1 MIMNKFLIDYCKSRL
16 TNPNYKPE
24 YKEVT
29 NASFAKYIVDVA
41 KCVNDIRKCDILPFG
56 TTNYEYEYKITSED
70 LTDMMDE
77 GIEAILSEDVS
88 QKDKE
93 EGAEKIRNA
102 AYCGLKSATLLLGV
116 HSICDVRSKKDIE
129 FGGILL
135 HNVAEPSRFTKQGGA
150 LAKELLDLYYAKFPA
165 PYTDADENVIEK
177 YSSAF
182 YVKEG
187 KLEEAEKI
195 GDLLEWNVIGSIRIL
210 SNWYEKTIEIF
221 DKDDKIDVYCVP
233 YLPFWYVLQCIHE
246 KVGAERMN
254 ELAGVRLCD
263 EEQTE
268 DSLPPVIL
276 RNEPLEETYG
286 LTQIICEDTFIDY
299 HGQFVLFKDT
309 DDTKPSYKIDGNR
322 WMVYI
327 PKEWD
332 VESIRIQRD
341 LTKYVNNILPKIAEK
356 FFPDYYK
363 ELIETYELP
372 KGKCKIT
379 LAETDSRY
387 DNEDGGIDIVIPFQ
401 MIKLPIMFLEPLMLG
416 SYVLEGSVT
425 EKRLKRTMNF
435 EVDGSTTG
443 YADYKL
449 LTSKFKR
456 DYLEDKY
463 GRVLFK
469 TVIEE

>member
-1 MIMNKFLIDYCKSRL
+1 M
-16 TNPNYKPE
+16 
-24 YKEVT
+24 
-29 NASFAKYIVDVA
+29 
-41 KCVNDIRKCDILPFG
+41 
-56 TTNYEYEYKITSED
+56 
-70 LTDMMDE
+70 
-77 GIEAILSEDVS
+77 
-88 QKDKE
+88 
-93 EGAEKIRNA
+93 
-102 AYCGLKSATLLLGV
+102 
-116 HSICDVRSKKDIE
+116 
-129 FGGILL
+129 
-135 HNVAEPSRFTKQGGA
+135 
-150 LAKELLDLYYAKFPA
+150 YYAKYPA
-165 PYTDADENVIEK
+165 PYTDVDEKVIEK

-187 KLEEAEKI
+187 KLEEAEQI

-221 DKDDKIDVYCVP
+221 DRDDKIDVYCVP

-276 RNEPLEETYG
+276 RNEPLEDSYG
-286 LTQIICEDTFIDY
+286 LTQVICDDTFIDY
-299 HGQFVLFKDT
+299 HGQYVF
-309 DDTKPSYKIDGNR
+309 
-322 WMVYI
+322 

-341 LTKYVNNILPKIAEK
+341 LTKYVNNILPKIAEN

-363 ELIETYELP
+363 GLLEAYELP
-372 KGKCKIT
+372 KGKCKVT
-379 LAETDSRY
+379 LAETDGRY
-387 DNEDGGIDIVIPFQ
+387 DNEDGGIDITIPFQ

-416 SYVLEGSVT
+416 SYVLEGSIT
-425 EKRLKRTMNF
+425 EKRLKRIRNF
-435 EVDGSTTG
+435 EVDGYTTG

-463 GRVLFK
+463 GRALFK

>member
-1 MIMNKFLIDYCKSRL
+1 MNKLLIDYCKSRL
-16 TNPNYKPE
+16 ANSNYKPE

-41 KCVNDIRKCDILPFG
+41 NCIDDIRECDILPFG

-102 AYCGLKSATLLLGV
+102 AYCGLKSAALLLGV

-135 HNVAEPSRFTKQGGA
+135 HNVVEPSRFTKQGGA

-276 RNEPLEETYG
+276 RNEPLENTYG

-299 HGQFVLFKDT
+299 HGQYVFFEET
-309 DDTKPSYKIDGNR
+309 DEKKLSYKVEDYQ
-322 WMVYI
+322 WTVYI
-327 PKEWD
+327 PKDWD
-332 VESIRIQRD
+332 IESIRIQRD
-341 LTKYVNNILPKIAEK
+341 LTKYVNNILPKIAEN
-356 FFPDYYK
+356 FFPNYYK

-379 LAETDSRY
+379 LAETDSCY
-387 DNEDGGIDIVIPFQ
+387 DNEDGGIDIVIPFH
-401 MIKLPIMFLEPLMLG
+401 MIKLPIIFLEPLMLG
-416 SYVLEGSVT
+416 SYVAEGSVT

-435 EVDGSTTG
+435 EVDGNTTG

>member
-1 MIMNKFLIDYCKSRL
+1 MNNFLFDYSKSRL

-24 YKEVT
+24 YKEVM
-29 NASFAKYIVDVA
+29 NNSFAKFIADVA
-41 KCVNDIRKCDILPFG
+41 ECIDDIRECDLLPFG
-56 TTNYEYEYKITSED
+56 TTNYEYEYKFSSQD

-77 GIEAILSEDVS
+77 GIEVILSEDVS

-102 AYCGLKSATLLLGV
+102 AYCGLKSAAVLLGV

-129 FGGILL
+129 FGSILL
-135 HNVAEPSRFTKQGGA
+135 NFAKSPNRFTEQGET
-150 LAKELLDLYYAKFPA
+150 LAKDLLDLYYAKYPA
-165 PYTDADENVIEK
+165 PYTNVDEKVIEK
-177 YSSAF
+177 YSQAY

-187 KLEEAEKI
+187 KLEEVVQI

-246 KVGAERMN
+246 KVGVERMN

-276 RNEPLEETYG
+276 RNEPLEDSYG
-286 LTQIICEDTFIDY
+286 LTQVICEDTFIDY
-299 HGQFVLFKDT
+299 HGQYVFFEET
-309 DDTKPSYKIDGNR
+309 DDSKPSYKVDDNR

-327 PKEWD
+327 PKDWD
-332 VESIRIQRD
+332 VESIRVQRD
-341 LTKYVNNILPKIAEK
+341 LTKYVNNILPKIAEN
-356 FFPDYYK
+356 FFPNYYQGLL
-363 ELIETYELP
+363 EACELP
-372 KGKCKIT
+372 KGKCDVT

-387 DNEDGGIDIVIPFQ
+387 DNEDGGIDVTIPFQ
-401 MIKLPIMFLEPLMLG
+401 MIKLPDMFLEPLMLA
-416 SYVLEGSVT
+416 SYVVEESIT
-425 EKRLKRTMNF
+425 EKRLKRIRDF

>member
-1 MIMNKFLIDYCKSRL
+1 MNKLLIDYCKSRL
-16 TNPNYKPE
+16 ADSNYKPE
-24 YKEVT
+24 YKEVN
-29 NASFAKYIVDVA
+29 NASFAKFIVDVA
-41 KCVNDIRKCDILPFG
+41 ECINDIRECDLLPFG
-56 TTNYEYEYKITSED
+56 TTNYEYEYKFSSQD

-77 GIEAILSEDVS
+77 GFEAILSEDVD

-102 AYCGLKSATLLLGV
+102 AYCGLKSAAVLLGI

-129 FGGILL
+129 FGSILL
-135 HNVAEPSRFTKQGGA
+135 NFAKSPNRFTEQGET
-150 LAKELLDLYYAKFPA
+150 LAKDLLDLYYAKYPT
-165 PYTDADENVIEK
+165 PYTNVDEKVIEK
-177 YSSAF
+177 YSQAY

-187 KLEEAEKI
+187 KLEEVVQI

-246 KVGAERMN
+246 KVGVERMN

-276 RNEPLEETYG
+276 RNEPLEDSYG
-286 LTQIICEDTFIDY
+286 LTQVICDDTFIDY
-299 HGQFVLFKDT
+299 HGQYVFFEET
-309 DDTKPSYKIDGNR
+309 DDSKPSYKVDDNR

-327 PKEWD
+327 PKDWD
-332 VESIRIQRD
+332 VESIRVQRD
-341 LTKYVNNILPKIAEK
+341 LTKYVNNILPKIAEN
-356 FFPDYYK
+356 FFPNYYQGLL
-363 ELIETYELP
+363 EACELP
-372 KGKCKIT
+372 KGKCDVT

-387 DNEDGGIDIVIPFQ
+387 DNEDGGIDVTIPFQ
-401 MIKLPIMFLEPLMLG
+401 MIKLPDMFLEPLMLA
-416 SYVLEGSVT
+416 SYVVEGSIT
-425 EKRLKRTMNF
+425 EKRLKRIRDF

>member
-1 MIMNKFLIDYCKSRL
+1 MIMNRLLIDYCKSRL
-16 TNPNYKPE
+16 ADSNYKPE

-29 NASFAKYIVDVA
+29 NASFAKLIVDVA
-41 KCVNDIRKCDILPFG
+41 ECINDIRECDLLPFG

-77 GIEAILSEDVS
+77 GIEAVFSDEVS

-93 EGAEKIRNA
+93 DGAEKIRNA
-102 AYCGLKSATLLLGV
+102 AYCGLKSAAVLLGV

-129 FGGILL
+129 LGSILL
-135 HNVAEPSRFTKQGGA
+135 NFAKSPNRFTEQGEA
-150 LAKELLDLYYAKFPA
+150 LAKDLLDLYYAKYPA
-165 PYTDADENVIEK
+165 PYTNVDEKVIEK
-177 YSSAF
+177 YSQAY

-187 KLEEAEKI
+187 KLEEAEQI
-195 GDLLEWNVIGSIRIL
+195 GDILEWDVIGSIRIL

-221 DKDDKIDVYCVP
+221 DRDDKIDVYCVP
-233 YLPFWYVLQCIHE
+233 YLPFWYVLQCIQE

-263 EEQTE
+263 EGQTE

-276 RNEPLEETYG
+276 RNEPLEDTYG
-286 LTQIICEDTFIDY
+286 LTQVICDDTFIDY
-299 HGQFVLFKDT
+299 HGQYVFFEET
-309 DDTKPSYKIDGNR
+309 DDSKPSYKVDDNR

-332 VESIRIQRD
+332 IESIRIQRD

-356 FFPDYYK
+356 FFPDYYQ
-363 ELIETYELP
+363 ELIEACELP
-372 KGKCKIT
+372 KGECKVT

-387 DNEDGGIDIVIPFQ
+387 DNEDGGIDVVIPFQ
-401 MIKLPIMFLEPLMLG
+401 MIKLPIMFLEPLMLA
-416 SYVLEGSVT
+416 SYVVEGSPT
-425 EKRLKRTMNF
+425 EKALKRIRNF
-435 EVDGSTTG
+435 EVDGFTTG

-469 TVIEE
+469 NIIEE

>member
-1 MIMNKFLIDYCKSRL
+1 MIMNRLLIDYCKSRL
-16 TNPNYKPE
+16 DVSNFKPE

-29 NASFAKYIVDVA
+29 NASFAKFIVDVA
-41 KCVNDIRKCDILPFG
+41 ECIDDIRECDLLPFG

-77 GIEAILSEDVS
+77 GLEAILSKDNS
-88 QKDKE
+88 QKEKE
-93 EGAEKIRNA
+93 DGAEKIRNA
-102 AYCGLKSATLLLGV
+102 AYCGLKSAAVLLGV

-129 FGGILL
+129 FGSILL
-135 HNVAEPSRFTKQGGA
+135 NFAKSPNRFTKQGEA
-150 LAKELLDLYYAKFPA
+150 LAKELLDLYYAKYPD

-221 DKDDKIDVYCVP
+221 DKEDKIDVYCVP

-246 KVGAERMN
+246 IVGAERMN

-286 LTQIICEDTFIDY
+286 LTQIICDDTFIDY
-299 HGQFVLFKDT
+299 HGQFVLFKET
-309 DDTKPSYKIDGNR
+309 DDIKPSYKIDGNR

-356 FFPDYYK
+356 FFPDYYN

-372 KGKCKIT
+372 KGECKVT
-379 LAETDSRY
+379 LVGTGSRY
-387 DNEDGGIDIVIPFQ
+387 DNEEGGVDLAIPFQ
-401 MIKLPIMFLEPLMLG
+401 MIKLPTMFLEPLMLAP
-416 SYVLEGSVT
+416 YVVEGSPT
-425 EKRLKRTMNF
+425 EKALKRIRNF
-435 EVDGSTTG
+435 EVDGLTTG

-463 GRVLFK
+463 GRALFK

>member
-1 MIMNKFLIDYCKSRL
+1 MNKLLIDYCKSRL
-16 TNPNYKPE
+16 ADSNYKPE

-29 NASFAKYIVDVA
+29 NASFAKFIVDVA
-41 KCVNDIRKCDILPFG
+41 ECIDDVRECDIFPFG
-56 TTNYEYEYKITSED
+56 TTNYEYEYKITSQD

-77 GIEAILSEDVS
+77 GIEAILNEDVP

-93 EGAEKIRNA
+93 DGAEKIRNA
-102 AYCGLKSATLLLGV
+102 AYCGLKSAALLLGV

-165 PYTDADENVIEK
+165 PYTDADEKVIEK
-177 YSSAF
+177 YSQAY
-182 YVKEG
+182 YVNEG
-187 KLEEAEKI
+187 KLEEAELI
-195 GDLLEWNVIGSIRIL
+195 GDLLEWDVIGSVRIL

-221 DKDDKIDVYCVP
+221 DRDDKIDVYCVP

-254 ELAGVRLCD
+254 ELAGVRLCN

-276 RNEPLEETYG
+276 RNEPLEDSYG
-286 LTQIICEDTFIDY
+286 LTQVICDDTFIDY
-299 HGQFVLFKDT
+299 HGQYVFFEET
-309 DDTKPSYKIDGNR
+309 DEKKLSYKVEDYQ
-322 WMVYI
+322 WTVYI

-341 LTKYVNNILPKIAEK
+341 LTKYVNNILPKIAEN

-363 ELIETYELP
+363 GLLEAYELP
-372 KGKCKIT
+372 KGKCKVT
-379 LAETDSRY
+379 LAETDGRY
-387 DNEDGGIDIVIPFQ
+387 DNEDGGIDITIPFQ

-416 SYVLEGSVT
+416 SYVLEGSIT
-425 EKRLKRTMNF
+425 EKRLKRIRNF
-435 EVDGSTTG
+435 EVDGYTTG

-463 GRVLFK
+463 GRALFK

>member
-1 MIMNKFLIDYCKSRL
+1 MNKLLIDYCKSRL
-16 TNPNYKPE
+16 ADSNYKPE

-29 NASFAKYIVDVA
+29 NASFAKFIVDVA
-41 KCVNDIRKCDILPFG
+41 ECIDDVRECDIFPFG
-56 TTNYEYEYKITSED
+56 TTNYEYEYKITSQD

-246 KVGAERMN
+246 KVGVERMN

-276 RNEPLEETYG
+276 RNEPLEDSYG
-286 LTQIICEDTFIDY
+286 LTQVICEDTFIDY
-299 HGQFVLFKDT
+299 HGQYVFFEET
-309 DDTKPSYKIDGNR
+309 DDSKPSYKVDDNR

-327 PKEWD
+327 PKDWD
-332 VESIRIQRD
+332 VESIRVQRD
-341 LTKYVNNILPKIAEK
+341 LTKYVNNILPKIAEN
-356 FFPDYYK
+356 FFPNFYQGLL
-363 ELIETYELP
+363 EACELP
-372 KGKCKIT
+372 KGKCDVT

-387 DNEDGGIDIVIPFQ
+387 DNEDGGIDVTIPFQ
-401 MIKLPIMFLEPLMLG
+401 MIKLPDMFLEPLMLA
-416 SYVLEGSVT
+416 SYVVEESIT
-425 EKRLKRTMNF
+425 EKRLKRIRDF

>member
-1 MIMNKFLIDYCKSRL
+1 M
-16 TNPNYKPE
+16 
-24 YKEVT
+24 
-29 NASFAKYIVDVA
+29 DVA
-41 KCVNDIRKCDILPFG
+41 ECVDDIRECDLLPFG

-102 AYCGLKSATLLLGV
+102 AYCGLKSAALLLGV

-195 GDLLEWNVIGSIRIL
+195 GDLLEWNIIGSIRLL

-276 RNEPLEETYG
+276 RNEPLEDTYG
-286 LTQIICEDTFIDY
+286 LT
-299 HGQFVLFKDT
+299 
-309 DDTKPSYKIDGNR
+309 
-322 WMVYI
+322 
-327 PKEWD
+327 
-332 VESIRIQRD
+332 
-341 LTKYVNNILPKIAEK
+341 
-356 FFPDYYK
+356 
-363 ELIETYELP
+363 
-372 KGKCKIT
+372 
-379 LAETDSRY
+379 
-387 DNEDGGIDIVIPFQ
+387 
-401 MIKLPIMFLEPLMLG
+401 
-416 SYVLEGSVT
+416 
-425 EKRLKRTMNF
+425 
-435 EVDGSTTG
+435 
-443 YADYKL
+443 
-449 LTSKFKR
+449 
-456 DYLEDKY
+456 
-463 GRVLFK
+463 
-469 TVIEE
+469 

>member
-1 MIMNKFLIDYCKSRL
+1 MIMNKLLIDYCKSRL
-16 TNPNYKPE
+16 TDSNNKPE

-29 NASFAKYIVDVA
+29 NASFAKFISDVA
-41 KCVNDIRKCDILPFG
+41 DCIDDIRECDILPFG
-56 TTNYEYEYKITSED
+56 MTNYEYEYKITSED

-77 GIEAILSEDVS
+77 GIEAILNEDIT

-93 EGAEKIRNA
+93 DGAEKIRNA
-102 AYCGLKSATLLLGV
+102 AYCGLKSAALLLGV

-150 LAKELLDLYYAKFPA
+150 LAKELLDLYYAKYPA
-165 PYTDADENVIEK
+165 PYTNVDENVIEK

-195 GDLLEWNVIGSIRIL
+195 GDLLEWDIIGSIRIL

-276 RNEPLEETYG
+276 RNEPLEDTYG

-299 HGQFVLFKDT
+299 HGQFLLFKDT
-309 DDTKPSYKIDGNR
+309 DDIKPSYKVDGNR

-372 KGKCKIT
+372 KGKCKVT
-379 LAETDSRY
+379 LVGNGSRY
-387 DNEDGGIDIVIPFQ
+387 DNEEGGVDLAIPFQ
-401 MIKLPIMFLEPLMLG
+401 MIKLPIIFLEPLMLG

-435 EVDGSTTG
+435 EVDGNTTG